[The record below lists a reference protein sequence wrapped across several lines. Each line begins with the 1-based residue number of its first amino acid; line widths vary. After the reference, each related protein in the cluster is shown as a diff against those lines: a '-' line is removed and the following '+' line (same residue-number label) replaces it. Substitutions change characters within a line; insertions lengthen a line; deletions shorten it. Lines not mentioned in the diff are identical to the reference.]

1 MSRNH
6 RPNYVVVHYTLKP
19 SKSSFDESYATAKEA
34 MHHMHDFE
42 AADDGIG
49 YSEITCKATGKKGKR
64 DWHKKKISWTKI
76 LAPIGGLATPTQLG
90 FLLPVA
96 SQAAEHGLPD
106 ESGFFV
112 SAAGGGVRP

>member
-6 RPNYVVVHYTLKP
+6 LSNYVVVHYTLKP
-19 SKSSFDESYATAKEA
+19 SESSFDESYATAKEA

-49 YSEITCKATGKKGKR
+49 YSEITCKAAGKKGRR
-64 DWHKKKISWTKI
+64 DWHRKKIRWTRI
-76 LAPIGGLATPTQLG
+76 LAPAPALKDGGELDTPTQLG

-96 SQAAEHGLPD
+96 SQAAEHGLPQ
-106 ESGFFV
+106 EV
-112 SAAGGGVRP
+112 VQ